1 MGMKPGK
8 SRKRT
13 VFRVHLW
20 AVMHDG
26 HGRAGHAFHFLLV
39 VLIIISV
46 ATLPL
51 EFFPGTENLADT
63 FVIIDGIIVGI
74 FTVEYALRLYAAPS
88 RLGYVFS
95 ATGIIDLLS
104 IIPFYGNIPW
114 GEYLRLLRLIR
125 IFKILGI
132 HEEVPRDK
140 QTLPLKS
147 TDLQE
152 GATVEYIIRRLPL
165 FLLFSAIPP
174 LVSLSFG
181 IGILIVSDINPTSLS
196 IGIALML
203 FSLLFLWSAWRDFA
217 YDVIYLT
224 DKRLIFQNQHLLGRS
239 INHVDYRQI
248 TNVKPY
254 YPHALAFIFRF
265 GSINIETAAEGTG
278 HIQLDTV
285 RRHEKAAHLIMQKT
299 LR

>member
-1 MGMKPGK
+1 MHHD
-8 SRKRT
+8 RATKRQL
-13 VFRVHLW
+13 FREHLW

-26 HGRAGHAFHFLLV
+26 HGRAGHAFHFALV
-39 VLIIISV
+39 IFIILSV
-46 ATLPL
+46 AILPL
-51 EFFPGTENLADT
+51 EFFPGTDSFGNTLFLIDAV
-63 FVIIDGIIVGI
+63 FVGL
-74 FTVEYALRLYAAPS
+74 FMMEYALRVYAAPD
-88 RLGYVFS
+88 RLGYIFS
-95 ATGIIDLLS
+95 PNGIIDLLC
-104 IIPFYGNIPW
+104 IIPFYSKIPW

-132 HEEVPRDK
+132 HEEVPKDK
-140 QTLPLKS
+140 HTLHLKNI
-147 TDLQE
+147 DLLE
-152 GATVEYIIRRLPL
+152 GETVEYVIRRHPL
-165 FLLFSAIPP
+165 FLLFSAVPP

-181 IGILIVSDINPTSLS
+181 IGILIVADINPISVS
-196 IGIALML
+196 IAIALML
-203 FSLLFLWSAWRDFA
+203 FSLIFLWSGWRDFA

-224 DKRLIFQNQHLLGRS
+224 DRRLIFQNQHLLGRS